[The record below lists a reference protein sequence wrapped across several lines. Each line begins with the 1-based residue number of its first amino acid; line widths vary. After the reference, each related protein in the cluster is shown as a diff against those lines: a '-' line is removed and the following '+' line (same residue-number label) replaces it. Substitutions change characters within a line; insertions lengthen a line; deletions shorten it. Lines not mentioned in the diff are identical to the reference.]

1 MRTMRP
7 RRITSALLIAA
18 ALLTPMRVL
27 AQPGDATTASSLF
40 LAGRRAMD
48 ANDYAQACPQFAE
61 SYRLDPAIGTLFN
74 LANCE
79 DKIGHLADASTHFR
93 SVLEQ
98 LPTKD
103 DRAPIA
109 RARLAA
115 IEPRL
120 SHLTLSLDPD
130 QPAGAAV
137 ARDDVPISPAAL
149 GVSLAVNAGD
159 HDVVVTAPGR
169 EPARTRITM
178 KEGEHREASLHVGP
192 KATSVT
198 SHSAPV
204 TGTYEP
210 AQIASHSNESA
221 RRTLGFV
228 LGGVGI
234 VALGAGAITGIMTLG
249 KASIVKDPSHCSA
262 ALRCDATGVD
272 AASAGKTLSVVST
285 VTIIAGA
292 AAAATGVVL
301 VVTSQDKAPVTA
313 AFRVSPGG
321 VRLELGG
328 SW

>member
-1 MRTMRP
+1 MRTMSP
-7 RRITSALLIAA
+7 RRITSALLLAA
-18 ALLTPMRVL
+18 ALLTPTRVL

-98 LPTKD
+98 VPTKD

-178 KEGEHREASLHVGP
+178 KEGEHREAKLHVGP
-192 KATSVT
+192 KATST
-198 SHSAPV
+198 ASSSAPV
-204 TGTYEP
+204 TGVDAP
-210 AQIASHSNESA
+210 PQIASHGSGDT

-228 LGGVGI
+228 LGGVGL
-234 VALGAGAITGIMTLG
+234 ATLGAGAITGILTLG
-249 KASIVKDPSHCSA
+249 KASIIKDPAHCSA

-285 VTIIAGA
+285 ATLIAGA
-292 AAAATGVVL
+292 AVAATGVVL
-301 VVTSQDKAPVTA
+301 VVTSPGKAPVTA
-313 AFRVSPGG
+313 GFMVSPGG
-321 VRLELGG
+321 AGLQIGRE
-328 SW
+328 W

>member
-7 RRITSALLIAA
+7 RRIASALLIAA
-18 ALLTPMRVL
+18 ALLAPRRAL

-40 LAGRRAMD
+40 LAGRQAMD
-48 ANDYAQACPQFAE
+48 ARNYAQACPQFAE
-61 SYRLDPAIGTLFN
+61 SFRLDPAVGTLLN

-79 DKIGHLADASTHFR
+79 DKIGHMADAWTHFR

-98 LPTKD
+98 LPPKD
-103 DRAPIA
+103 DRALIA

-120 SHLTLSLDPD
+120 SHLTLTLDPD
-130 QPAGAAV
+130 QPAGVAV

-169 EPARTRITM
+169 EKSRIHITI
-178 KEGEHREASLHVGP
+178 KEGEHREAALHAGP
-192 KATSVT
+192 KATSA
-198 SHSAPV
+198 SSSSAPV
-204 TGTYEP
+204 AGADAP
-210 AQIASHSNESA
+210 PQIASHGYGDT

-228 LGGVGI
+228 LGGVG
-234 VALGAGAITGIMTLG
+234 VATLGAGAITGILTLG
-249 KASIVKDPSHCSA
+249 KASIIKDPAHCSA

-285 VTIIAGA
+285 VTLIAGA
-292 AAAATGVVL
+292 AAAAAGVVL
-301 VVTSQDKAPVTA
+301 VITSQGKAPVTA
-313 AFRVSPGG
+313 GFMVSPGG
-321 VRLELGG
+321 AGLQIG
-328 SW
+328 SEW